1 MTENKT
7 EENVAE
13 TSATEAPADNQP
25 APQAPGA
32 PAGPNLTIG
41 DLRLVARVIQVSSE
55 RGAIRANEMATVG
68 DLYNRLVEFLNAV
81 QPQQP
86 ATAEGEAPAEGST
99 EAPSTDEAPAT
110 DEPTDEGSQG
120 E

>member
-1 MTENKT
+1 MTEKDTN
-7 EENVAE
+7 ENVAD
-13 TSATEAPADNQP
+13 TSATEAPADTQP

-32 PAGPNLTIG
+32 PTGPNLTIG

-81 QPQQP
+81 TPKQPEGEKP
-86 ATAEGEAPAEGST
+86 AEGGEATTEAPAEST
-99 EAPSTDEAPAT
+99 QEPA
-110 DEPTDEGSQG
+110 DEGSKG

>member
-1 MTENKT
+1 MTEKDTN
-7 EENVAE
+7 ENVAD
-13 TSATEAPADNQP
+13 TSATEAPADTQT
-25 APQAPGA
+25 APAPGA
-32 PAGPNLTIG
+32 PTGPNLTIG

-81 QPQQP
+81 TPKQPEGEKP
-86 ATAEGEAPAEGST
+86 AEGGEASTEAPAE
-99 EAPSTDEAPAT
+99 STDG
-110 DEPTDEGSQG
+110 PTDEGSKG